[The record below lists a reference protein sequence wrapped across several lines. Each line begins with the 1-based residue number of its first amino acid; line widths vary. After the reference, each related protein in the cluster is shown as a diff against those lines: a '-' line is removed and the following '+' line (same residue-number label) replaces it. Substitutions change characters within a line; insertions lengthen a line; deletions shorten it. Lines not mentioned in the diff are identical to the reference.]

1 MSMGTDEVQDLWLV
15 SVVSSKITDTYIIV
29 VGPSGEV

>member
-15 SVVSSKITDTYIIV
+15 SVVSKITDAYIIV

>member
-1 MSMGTDEVQDLWLV
+1 MGTDEVQDLGLV
-15 SVVSSKITDTYIIV
+15 SVVSKITDTYIIV